1 MAWSFTKTDSIADFV
16 AAIYG
21 KGFNF
26 IRTDSTTDPI
36 TAIYSIG
43 LKLYKKQTL
52 SKPAAKKK
60 TLPHISLE
68 TFFTKDLKLY

>member
-21 KGFNF
+21 KGLNF
-26 IRTDSTTDPI
+26 IRTDSATDPI

-52 SKPAAKKK
+52 PQPAAKKDPA
-60 TLPHISLE
+60 TPFI
-68 TFFTKDLKLY
+68 TGIF